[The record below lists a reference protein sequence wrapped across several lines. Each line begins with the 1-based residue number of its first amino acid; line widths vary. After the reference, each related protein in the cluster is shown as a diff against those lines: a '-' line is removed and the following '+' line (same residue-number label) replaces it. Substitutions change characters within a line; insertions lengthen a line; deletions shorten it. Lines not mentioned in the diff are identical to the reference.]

1 MEGTTHGIT
10 FACVNVAARGPAQ
23 GGGGNAKKEEGK
35 EAELVTYAIRF
46 REKNAGEQVPS
57 SCDWFSR
64 WVYECLSKLVS
75 K

>member
-1 MEGTTHGIT
+1 MLGDDAATTIED
-10 FACVNVAARGPAQ
+10 F
-23 GGGGNAKKEEGK
+23 GGAEREKEVMGEEEGK

-57 SCDWFSR
+57 SCDWFTR